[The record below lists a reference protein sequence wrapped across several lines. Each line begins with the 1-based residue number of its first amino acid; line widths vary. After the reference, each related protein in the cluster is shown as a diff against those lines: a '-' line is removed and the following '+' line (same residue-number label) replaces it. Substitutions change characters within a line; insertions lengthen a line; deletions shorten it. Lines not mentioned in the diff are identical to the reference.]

1 MMIEESKK
9 TERMN
14 DEIIARNVYLWNEWK
29 HMEEEMHEDDREEWI
44 ARGVGDE
51 YGWEEPI

>member
-1 MMIEESKK
+1 M
-9 TERMN
+9 ERMN